1 MNEHKINHQFIE
13 NYSKN
18 FSEKLVDDFFAS
30 RKSITGKEI
39 VTLTDSKQ
47 INFLIIKTLFYQWQE
62 ETKKLESPYFDFKND
77 KVRKALVQFMNTLS
91 QHIRVRG
98 EDLQPLLKSAV
109 EDAIYL
115 IFSPLDFY
123 LAEISQ
129 KHPTHLAVK
138 GFKSIMKYIKV
149 NPEALQEFI
158 SVLEDTGKD
167 RLEMDTALQ
176 MATEAFGNVETPESE
191 VASFV
196 DAVSKVIPFDL
207 TEVFLPEETAT
218 ESEQEEDEEPR
229 FELDSYLEDTEPL
242 PEPDESEEA
251 EEEGDGVELTD
262 DVADSLSEKGDEEDA
277 TDSKDIDKT
286 VSDIMDDVMVEPKAP
301 ALPEDDTPSKGSMI
315 TNFDDDDIDEFID
328 TEDLPPVDLHAKGV
342 VANYEEEEEEEPA
355 ILNQNFAPDSV
366 PTLNDQLKSEGEQ
379 ESLAGKLAKEKVDN
393 IFSTISVNQRYM
405 FTNELFGGNGDDF
418 REAVYYI
425 EECESFDDSVE
436 LLVQRYARPYKWD
449 MNSVEVKELL
459 KVIFRKFRD

>member
-1 MNEHKINHQFIE
+1 MSEHKINHQFIE

-18 FSEKLVDDFFAS
+18 FSEKVVTEFFAS
-30 RKSITGKEI
+30 RKAITGKEI
-39 VTLTDSKQ
+39 VTLTKSKQ
-47 INFLIIKTLFYQWQE
+47 VNFLVIKTLFYQWQE
-62 ETKKLESPYFDFKND
+62 ETKKLESPFFDFKND

-91 QHIRVRG
+91 QNIRVNS
-98 EDLQPLLKSAV
+98 ENFQPLLKNAV

-149 NPEALQEFI
+149 NPLALQEFI

-167 RLEMDTALQ
+167 RLEMDVALQ
-176 MATEAFGNVETPESE
+176 LATDAFGHVETSD
-191 VASFV
+191 ADIAAFV
-196 DAVSKVIPFDL
+196 DAVSQVEPFDL
-207 TEVFLPEETAT
+207 TAVFLPEEVA
-218 ESEQEEDEEPR
+218 EPEEVEEPK
-229 FELDSYLEDTEPL
+229 FELDSFLEDTEPL
-242 PEPDESEEA
+242 ADIV
-251 EEEGDGVELTD
+251 EEEEDDDDEAVELTD
-262 DVADSLSEKGDEEDA
+262 DVAESLPAESSPDQPA
-277 TDSKDIDKT
+277 MPKDIDKT
-286 VSDIMDDVMVEPKAP
+286 VADIMDEVITEPKAP
-301 ALPEDDTPSKGSMI
+301 ALPEDDEPVKEPMI
-315 TNFDDDDIDEFID
+315 TNFDDDDIDEFVD
-328 TEDLPPVDLHAKGV
+328 TKDLPPVDLNTKGV
-342 VANYEEEEEEEPA
+342 VSNYEEEEEEEPA
-355 ILNQNFAPDSV
+355 ILNQNFAPNSV
-366 PTLNDQLKSEGEQ
+366 PTLNDQLKSGEDE
-379 ESLAGKLAKEKVDN
+379 ESLAGKLASEKVDN

-425 EECESFDDSVE
+425 EECETFDESVE

-459 KVIFRKFRD
+459 KVIFRKFRE